1 MDFLRRRR
9 QMLFSGLVLAAG
21 GIMPVHAQD
30 VFETPRRRLLED
42 IAQLTRQTRL
52 ETGREAL
59 SERTMAAMR
68 KVPRHRFVL
77 PGDERYAYDNRPLPI
92 GHGQTI
98 SQPFIVALMTDLMDM
113 QPSDK
118 VLEIGTGCGYQ
129 AAVLAELAR
138 EVYTIEI
145 VEPLGREAA
154 QRFKALGYR
163 NVTAKIGDGYQGWAG
178 HAPFDAIM
186 VTAAARDVPQP
197 LVDQLK
203 PGGRLV
209 IPVGSQGGSQ
219 TLLLI
224 EKGQDG
230 RLTRREVL
238 AVRFVPLIDKSGKQQ
253 NR

>member
-1 MDFLRRRR
+1 MDVLHRFR
-9 QMLFSGLVLAAG
+9 QTLFGGLVLAAG
-21 GIMPVHAQD
+21 GIMTAQAQD
-30 VFETPRRRLLED
+30 VFEIPRRMLLDD
-42 IAQLTRQTRL
+42 IAQLTRETRL
-52 ETGREAL
+52 ETGRAAL

-77 PGDERYAYDNRPLPI
+77 PGDERYAYADRPLPI

-98 SQPFIVALMTDLMDM
+98 SQPFIVALMTDLMDLK
-113 QPSDK
+113 PSDR

-129 AAVLAELAR
+129 AAVLSELAR

-154 QRFKALGYR
+154 QRLQVLGYR
-163 NVTAKIGDGYQGWAG
+163 NVVAKIGDGYQGWAE

-186 VTAAARDVPQP
+186 VTAAAHDVPQP

-209 IPVGSQGGSQ
+209 IPVGTPWGGQ

-224 EKGQDG
+224 VKGQDG
-230 RLTRREVL
+230 KLTRREVL

-253 NR
+253 

>member
-1 MDFLRRRR
+1 MTAD
-9 QMLFSGLVLAAG
+9 
-21 GIMPVHAQD
+21 AQD
-30 VFETPRRRLLED
+30 AFEPQRSGMLED
-42 IAQLTRQTRL
+42 IAQLTRETRL
-52 ETGREAL
+52 ETGRSAL

-77 PGDERYAYDNRPLPI
+77 PGEERHAYDNRPLPI

-98 SQPFIVALMTDLMDM
+98 SQPFIVALMTDLMEVKAGDR
-113 QPSDK
+113 

-154 QRFKALGYR
+154 QRLQTLGYS
-163 NVTAKIGDGYQGWAG
+163 NVTTKIGDGYGGWAE

-186 VTAAARDVPQP
+186 VTAAAPDVPP
-197 LVDQLK
+197 ALTEQLK

-209 IPVGSQGGSQ
+209 IPVSSQWGDQ

-224 EKGQDG
+224 RKQADG
-230 RLTRREVL
+230 TLARREVL
-238 AVRFVPLIDKSGKQQ
+238 AVRFVPLTGDR
-253 NR
+253 NRAR